1 MRTRQLLISLILF
14 RFPFVYV
21 VDIYEKPIICLRVQ
35 EIRTEGVL
43 EHLLTIDKK
52 NHTRTHRTLTHLHT
66 DLSKNRAVENVKY

>member
-52 NHTRTHRTLTHLHT
+52 NHTRTHRTSHT
-66 DLSKNRAVENVKY
+66 YTPIYPKNRAVENVKY